1 MIRINLMP
9 TKEGRKKKSGQ
20 RTVAIIGL
28 LVGLEILGLFLWYQ
42 TVASEVD
49 EAMAAANAQEQR
61 VQRLEKAKKK
71 VEDKQETKEKLNR
84 QNVIFDK
91 MKHEKSGPPE
101 MLKFLSYILTKKE
114 DNLYN
119 REELKA
125 QEAAGWA
132 SGWDT
137 ENLWITDLQEDQLEM
152 TVKGLAKSHEDVA
165 EFYRRL
171 ETGVYFVVVEP
182 VLQKVTTDNDFKDL
196 ELIAF
201 EAHTLLNYN
210 PDGKVKLARGD
221 VPESLLRM
229 MPPPPAPEPSAKDGK
244 KGKKGKGGH

>member
-171 ETGVYFVVVEP
+171 ESGAYFVLIDPVVQE
-182 VLQKVTTDNDFKDL
+182 VTRDEDFDTQ
-196 ELIAF
+196 ELVSF
-201 EAHTLLNYN
+201 EVVTLVTFSTEGELRM
-210 PDGKVKLARGD
+210 LRGD
-221 VPESLLRM
+221 VPQTLERLIRVEA
-229 MPPPPAPEPSAKDGK
+229 PPEGAPADG
-244 KGKKGKGGH
+244 GKEGKG